1 MKNIFGFRYSFGV
14 PFIVIDFAPLKNL
27 FMAILQRLDKWS
39 TTHPALLL
47 LLRAALGI
55 ALVSKGIS
63 FIDGMISFRAFLA
76 ESNFNFLPDWMTL
89 VITWI
94 HLLCGFLITIGLFTR
109 LSALIQIPILIGA
122 VFINAPGGFN
132 SGSELFYSLLILVL
146 LVFFLFE
153 GGGQLSLDDYI
164 KKHLI

>member
-1 MKNIFGFRYSFGV
+1 MT
-14 PFIVIDFAPLKNL
+14 
-27 FMAILQRLDKWS
+27 ILHQLDKWS
-39 TTHPALLL
+39 TTHPRLLL

-63 FIDGMISFRAFLA
+63 FISDMMSLKALLESSFG
-76 ESNFNFLPDWMTL
+76 FLPDWIAL

-109 LSALIQIPILIGA
+109 LSALIQIPILVGA
-122 VFINAPGGFN
+122 VVINLSMRIFTP
-132 SGSELFYSLLILVL
+132 GSELAFSLLVLVL

-153 GGGQLSLDDYI
+153 GGGELSVEDYI

>member
-1 MKNIFGFRYSFGV
+1 
-14 PFIVIDFAPLKNL
+14 
-27 FMAILQRLDKWS
+27 MAILHQLDKWS
-39 TTHPALLL
+39 TTHPRLLL

-63 FIDGMISFRAFLA
+63 FISDMMSLKALLA
-76 ESNFNFLPDWMTL
+76 ESSFSFLPDWIAL

-122 VFINAPGGFN
+122 VIINLSMGIFTP
-132 SGSELFYSLLILVL
+132 GSELLFSLLVLVL

-153 GGGQLSLDDYI
+153 GGGEFSIDDYI
-164 KKHLI
+164 KKHLV

>member
-1 MKNIFGFRYSFGV
+1 
-14 PFIVIDFAPLKNL
+14 
-27 FMAILQRLDKWS
+27 MAILHQLDKWS
-39 TTHPALLL
+39 TTHPRLLL

-63 FIDGMISFRAFLA
+63 FISDMMTLNALLAQSSFG
-76 ESNFNFLPDWMTL
+76 FLPDWIAL
-89 VITWI
+89 VVTWI

-109 LSALIQIPILIGA
+109 LSALVQIPILIGA
-122 VFINAPGGFN
+122 VIINLSMGIFTP
-132 SGSELFYSLLILVL
+132 GSELVFSLLVLVL

-153 GGGQLSLDDYI
+153 GGGELSVDDYI

>member
-1 MKNIFGFRYSFGV
+1 
-14 PFIVIDFAPLKNL
+14 
-27 FMAILQRLDKWS
+27 MAILHQLDKWS
-39 TTHPALLL
+39 TTHPKLLL

-63 FIDGMISFRAFLA
+63 FMSDIMSLKALLA
-76 ESNFNFLPDWMTL
+76 QSGFGFLPDWIAL

-122 VFINAPGGFN
+122 VIINLSGGIFMP
-132 SGSELFYSLLILVL
+132 GSELIFSLLILVL

-153 GGGQLSLDDYI
+153 GGGELSLDDFI
-164 KKHLI
+164 KKHLL

>member
-1 MKNIFGFRYSFGV
+1 
-14 PFIVIDFAPLKNL
+14 
-27 FMAILQRLDKWS
+27 MAILHRLDRWS
-39 TTHPALLL
+39 TTHPRLLL

-55 ALVSKGIS
+55 ALTIKGIS
-63 FIDGMISFRAFLA
+63 FMSDMMSLKALLA
-76 ESNFNFLPDWMTL
+76 ESSFNFLPDWIAL

-122 VFINAPGGFN
+122 VIINASTGIFTP
-132 SGSELFYSLLILVL
+132 GSELIFSLLVLIL

-153 GGGQLSLDDYI
+153 GGGELSLDDFI
-164 KKHLI
+164 KTHLL

>member
-1 MKNIFGFRYSFGV
+1 
-14 PFIVIDFAPLKNL
+14 
-27 FMAILQRLDKWS
+27 MAILHQLDKWS
-39 TTHPALLL
+39 TTHPKLLL
-47 LLRAALGI
+47 LLRAALGV

-63 FIDGMISFRAFLA
+63 FMSDIMSLKALLA
-76 ESNFNFLPDWMTL
+76 QSGFAFLPDWIAV

-122 VFINAPGGFN
+122 VIINLSGGIFMP
-132 SGSELFYSLLILVL
+132 GSELVFSILILVL

-153 GGGQLSLDDYI
+153 GGGELSLDDFI
-164 KKHLI
+164 KKHLL

>member
-1 MKNIFGFRYSFGV
+1 MT
-14 PFIVIDFAPLKNL
+14 LL
-27 FMAILQRLDKWS
+27 HQLDKWS
-39 TTHPALLL
+39 TTHPRLLL

-63 FIDGMISFRAFLA
+63 FISDMMSLKALLESSFG
-76 ESNFNFLPDWMTL
+76 FLPDWIAL

-94 HLLCGFLITIGLFTR
+94 HLLCGFMITIGLFTR

-122 VFINAPGGFN
+122 VIINLSVGIFTP
-132 SGSELFYSLLILVL
+132 GSELVFSLLVLVL

-153 GGGQLSLDDYI
+153 GGGEFSVDDFI
-164 KKHLI
+164 KTHLV

>member
-1 MKNIFGFRYSFGV
+1 
-14 PFIVIDFAPLKNL
+14 
-27 FMAILQRLDKWS
+27 MAILHQLDKWS
-39 TTHPALLL
+39 TTHPKLLL
-47 LLRAALGI
+47 LLRAALGV

-63 FIDGMISFRAFLA
+63 FMSDIMSLKALLA
-76 ESNFNFLPDWMTL
+76 QSGFGFLPDWIAV

-122 VFINAPGGFN
+122 VIINLSGGIFMP
-132 SGSELFYSLLILVL
+132 GSELVFSILILVL

-153 GGGQLSLDDYI
+153 GGGELSLDDFI
-164 KKHLI
+164 KKHLL

>member
-1 MKNIFGFRYSFGV
+1 MT
-14 PFIVIDFAPLKNL
+14 
-27 FMAILQRLDKWS
+27 ILHQLDKWS
-39 TTHPALLL
+39 TTHPRLLL

-63 FIDGMISFRAFLA
+63 FISDMISLKALL
-76 ESNFNFLPDWMTL
+76 ESSFGFLPDWIAL

-122 VFINAPGGFN
+122 VIINLSMGIFTP
-132 SGSELFYSLLILVL
+132 GSELVFSLLVLVL

-153 GGGQLSLDDYI
+153 GGGELSVEDYI

>member
-1 MKNIFGFRYSFGV
+1 MT
-14 PFIVIDFAPLKNL
+14 LL
-27 FMAILQRLDKWS
+27 HQLDKWS
-39 TTHPALLL
+39 TTHPRLLL

-63 FIDGMISFRAFLA
+63 FISDMMSLKALLESSFGV
-76 ESNFNFLPDWMTL
+76 LPDWIAL

-122 VFINAPGGFN
+122 VIINLSMGIFTP
-132 SGSELFYSLLILVL
+132 GSELLFSLLVLVL
-146 LVFFLFE
+146 LVLFLFE
-153 GGGQLSLDDYI
+153 GGGELSVEDYI
-164 KKHLI
+164 KKHLV

>member
-1 MKNIFGFRYSFGV
+1 MT
-14 PFIVIDFAPLKNL
+14 
-27 FMAILQRLDKWS
+27 ILHQLDKWS
-39 TTHPALLL
+39 TTHPRLLL

-63 FIDGMISFRAFLA
+63 FISDMMSLKALLESSFG
-76 ESNFNFLPDWMTL
+76 FLPDWIAL

-122 VFINAPGGFN
+122 VIINLSMGIFTP
-132 SGSELFYSLLILVL
+132 GSELLFSSLVLVL
-146 LVFFLFE
+146 LVLFLFE
-153 GGGQLSLDDYI
+153 GGGELSVEDYI
-164 KKHLI
+164 KKHLV

>member
-1 MKNIFGFRYSFGV
+1 
-14 PFIVIDFAPLKNL
+14 
-27 FMAILQRLDKWS
+27 MAILHQLDKWS
-39 TTHPALLL
+39 TTHPKLLL
-47 LLRAALGI
+47 LLRAALGV

-63 FIDGMISFRAFLA
+63 FMSDTISLKALLA
-76 ESNFNFLPDWMTL
+76 QSGFGFLPDWIAL

-122 VFINAPGGFN
+122 VVINLSSGFFMP
-132 SGSELFYSLLILVL
+132 GSELVFSLLILAL

-153 GGGQLSLDDYI
+153 GGGELSLDDFI
-164 KKHLI
+164 KKHLV

>member
-1 MKNIFGFRYSFGV
+1 
-14 PFIVIDFAPLKNL
+14 
-27 FMAILQRLDKWS
+27 MAILHQLDKWS
-39 TTHPALLL
+39 TTHPRLLL

-63 FIDGMISFRAFLA
+63 FISDMMSLKALLAQSSF
-76 ESNFNFLPDWMTL
+76 SFLPDWIAL

-122 VFINAPGGFN
+122 VIINLSMGIFTP
-132 SGSELFYSLLILVL
+132 GSELVFSLLVLVL

-153 GGGQLSLDDYI
+153 GGGEFSVDDYT
-164 KKHLI
+164 KKHLV

>member
-1 MKNIFGFRYSFGV
+1 MS
-14 PFIVIDFAPLKNL
+14 
-27 FMAILQRLDKWS
+27 ILHQLDKWS
-39 TTHPALLL
+39 TTHPKLLL

-63 FIDGMISFRAFLA
+63 FISDIMSLKALLAGSSFG
-76 ESNFNFLPDWMTL
+76 FLPDWIAL

-94 HLLCGFLITIGLFTR
+94 HLLCGFMITIGLFTR

-122 VFINAPGGFN
+122 VIINLSMGIFTP
-132 SGSELFYSLLILVL
+132 GSELVFSMLVLVL

-153 GGGQLSLDDYI
+153 GGGEFSVDEYI
-164 KKHLI
+164 KKHLV

>member
-1 MKNIFGFRYSFGV
+1 
-14 PFIVIDFAPLKNL
+14 
-27 FMAILQRLDKWS
+27 MAILHRLDKWS
-39 TTHPALLL
+39 TTQPVLLL

-63 FIDGMISFRAFLA
+63 FISDITSLKGLLA
-76 ESNFNFLPDWMTL
+76 ESSFGFLPDWMAV

-122 VFINAPGGFN
+122 VIINLSIGIFTP
-132 SGSELFYSLLILVL
+132 GSELVFSLLVLVL

-153 GGGQLSLDDYI
+153 GGGEFSVDDFI
-164 KKHLI
+164 KKHLV

>member
-1 MKNIFGFRYSFGV
+1 
-14 PFIVIDFAPLKNL
+14 
-27 FMAILQRLDKWS
+27 MAILHQLDKWS
-39 TTHPALLL
+39 TTHPRLLL

-63 FIDGMISFRAFLA
+63 FISDIISLKSLLA
-76 ESNFNFLPDWMTL
+76 ESSFGFLPDWIAL

-109 LSALIQIPILIGA
+109 LSALILIPILIGA
-122 VFINAPGGFN
+122 VIINLSIGIFTP
-132 SGSELFYSLLILVL
+132 GSELVFSLLVLVL

-153 GGGQLSLDDYI
+153 GGGEISVDDYI
-164 KKHLI
+164 KKHLV

>member
-1 MKNIFGFRYSFGV
+1 
-14 PFIVIDFAPLKNL
+14 
-27 FMAILQRLDKWS
+27 MAILHQLDKWS
-39 TTHPALLL
+39 TTHPKLLL

-63 FIDGMISFRAFLA
+63 FISDIMSLKALLA
-76 ESNFNFLPDWMTL
+76 ESRFGFLPDWIAL
-89 VITWI
+89 VVTWI

-122 VFINAPGGFN
+122 VIINLSMGIFTP
-132 SGSELFYSLLILVL
+132 GSELVFSLLVLVL

-153 GGGQLSLDDYI
+153 GGGEFSVDDYI
-164 KKHLI
+164 KKHLV

>member
-1 MKNIFGFRYSFGV
+1 
-14 PFIVIDFAPLKNL
+14 
-27 FMAILQRLDKWS
+27 MAILHQLDKWS
-39 TTHPALLL
+39 TTHPGLLL

-63 FIDGMISFRAFLA
+63 FINDLISFRAFLA
-76 ESNFNFLPDWMTL
+76 GSSFNFLPDWITFI
-89 VITWI
+89 ITWI

-153 GGGQLSLDDYI
+153 GGGELSLDDYI

>member
-1 MKNIFGFRYSFGV
+1 
-14 PFIVIDFAPLKNL
+14 
-27 FMAILQRLDKWS
+27 MAILHQLDKWS
-39 TTHPALLL
+39 TTHPRLLL

-63 FIDGMISFRAFLA
+63 FISDMISLKALL
-76 ESNFNFLPDWMTL
+76 ESSFGFLPDWIAL

-122 VFINAPGGFN
+122 VIINLSMGIFTP
-132 SGSELFYSLLILVL
+132 GSELLFSLLVLVL
-146 LVFFLFE
+146 LVLFLFE
-153 GGGQLSLDDYI
+153 GGGELSVEDYI
-164 KKHLI
+164 KKHLV

>member
-1 MKNIFGFRYSFGV
+1 MT
-14 PFIVIDFAPLKNL
+14 
-27 FMAILQRLDKWS
+27 ILHQLDKWS
-39 TTHPALLL
+39 TTHPRLLL

-63 FIDGMISFRAFLA
+63 FISDMISLKALL
-76 ESNFNFLPDWMTL
+76 ESSFGFLPDWIAL

-122 VFINAPGGFN
+122 VIINLSVGIFTP
-132 SGSELFYSLLILVL
+132 GSELVFSLLVLVL

-153 GGGQLSLDDYI
+153 GGGEFSVDDFI
-164 KKHLI
+164 KTHLV

>member
-1 MKNIFGFRYSFGV
+1 
-14 PFIVIDFAPLKNL
+14 
-27 FMAILQRLDKWS
+27 MAILHQLDKWS
-39 TTHPALLL
+39 TTHPRLLL

-63 FIDGMISFRAFLA
+63 FISDMMSLKALLESSFG
-76 ESNFNFLPDWMTL
+76 FLPDWIAL

-122 VFINAPGGFN
+122 VIINLSMGIFTP
-132 SGSELFYSLLILVL
+132 GSELLFSLLVLVL
-146 LVFFLFE
+146 LVLFLFE
-153 GGGQLSLDDYI
+153 GGGELSVEDYI
-164 KKHLI
+164 KKHLV